1 MPAKKHHFWSPAL
14 RGIVLAL
21 QAQGH
26 LALSF
31 FQQIRPF
38 MQLLCHSRPTPFQH
52 RVGGHVRRVAA
63 LLLSV
68 FCLSAAV
75 QAQNPPLS
83 DKLLTEVGQ
92 WVQQSQQL
100 DASQFSF
107 APLDSRVQVQSCDR
121 PLVMDTPFAARE
133 TVRVRCLGNPSWQL
147 YLRVLLKPGVAPGLP
162 SQNTAA
168 PIVNPSSPAPAA
180 GGATRRVVVAN
191 QTLRA
196 GSIASRDLLREV
208 DVPAQGVEL
217 QAVGSIKEV
226 ENSELVRDVQA
237 GVPLRGYDVRR
248 AVVIKQGQSVLLTV
262 GQGNGFS
269 ITARVEAMQ
278 DGKIG
283 DQIRLKNPDSGRL
296 LTGIVTGPNAARGL

>member
-1 MPAKKHHFWSPAL
+1 
-14 RGIVLAL
+14 
-21 QAQGH
+21 
-26 LALSF
+26 
-31 FQQIRPF
+31 
-38 MQLLCHSRPTPFQH
+38 MQLLCHSRPPPFQH
-52 RVGGHVRRVAA
+52 RVGARVRRVAA

-68 FCLSAAV
+68 FCLGAAV
-75 QAQNPPLS
+75 QAQTPPAP

-92 WVQQSQQL
+92 WVQQTQQL

-147 YLRVLLKPGVAPGLP
+147 YLRVLLKPGVAPGLQ
-162 SQNTAA
+162 SQNAAA
-168 PIVNPSSPAPAA
+168 PIVNAGSPAPAT

-248 AVVIKQGQSVLLTV
+248 AVVAQAAGSV
-262 GQGNGFS
+262 
-269 ITARVEAMQ
+269 
-278 DGKIG
+278 DGPRSRG
-283 DQIRLKNPDSGRL
+283 SSG
-296 LTGIVTGPNAARGL
+296 

>member
-1 MPAKKHHFWSPAL
+1 MAL
-14 RGIVLAL
+14 NGIVLAL
-21 QAQGH
+21 QVQGH

-31 FQQIRPF
+31 FQQISPF
-38 MQLLCHSRPTPFQH
+38 MQLLCHSRQTPNKRWVGA
-52 RVGGHVRRVAA
+52 RVRHTAA

-68 FCLSAAV
+68 FCLGAAA
-75 QAQNPPLS
+75 QAQTPPPS

-92 WVQQSQQL
+92 WVQQTQQL
-100 DASQFSF
+100 EASQFSF
-107 APLDSRVQVQSCDR
+107 APLDSRVQLQSCDR

-162 SQNTAA
+162 AQNTAA
-168 PIVNPSSPAPAA
+168 PSANVSSPAPATVV
-180 GGATRRVVVAN
+180 ATRRVVVAS

-196 GSIASRDLLREV
+196 GSIASRELLREV

-248 AVVIKQGQSVLLTV
+248 PVVIKQGQSVLLTV